1 MGRRDVKPLQKQS
14 SIIAMFL
21 FGLSLATAGQ
31 SPPPDRLGPGDHSLS
46 LMVGGLERRYLVH
59 GPLRSDGKFPMPV
72 VIMLHGGGGTAET
85 ARSSTGWVVKAD
97 EAGFIVAFP
106 EATRPD
112 PSWPASFLSNPP
124 IWNDGSGRG
133 HAGKGNVDDSG
144 FIGALIEDLI
154 ARFPV
159 DEKRIYVTGFSN
171 GASMAFRAGVE
182 LSGRIAAVA
191 PVSGILWLRDSKLER
206 PVPMLYIIG
215 TLDPFNPLEGGDV
228 KTPWGR
234 TEKKPPIR
242 ESILAW
248 AKMLDCSLEPRVVC
262 DRDGVKA
269 LSYGP
274 GKGGAVVLFYTIE
287 GMGHAWP
294 GGKQVL
300 SEKIAGKG
308 SDKVK
313 AVDVIWDFFKDR
325 SR

>member
-14 SIIAMFL
+14 LIIAMFL
-21 FGLSLATAGQ
+21 FGLFLATAGQ
-31 SPPPDRLGPGDHSLS
+31 SSPPDRLGPGDHSLT
-46 LMVGGLERRYLVH
+46 LKAGGLERRYLVH
-59 GPLRSDGKFPMPV
+59 IPLRSDGKSPMPV

-85 ARSSTGWVVKAD
+85 ARTSTSWVVKAD

-112 PSWPASFLSNPP
+112 PSRPASFVSNPP

-144 FIGALIEDLI
+144 FIGSVIGDLL
-154 ARFPV
+154 ARFLV

-248 AKMLDCSLEPRVVC
+248 PRCWTVPW
-262 DRDGVKA
+262 
-269 LSYGP
+269 SP
-274 GKGGAVVLFYTIE
+274 GSSSTGT
-287 GMGHAWP
+287 
-294 GGKQVL
+294 
-300 SEKIAGKG
+300 G
-308 SDKVK
+308 SKP
-313 AVDVIWDFFKDR
+313 
-325 SR
+325 

>member
-14 SIIAMFL
+14 LIIAMYI

-31 SPPPDRLGPGDHSLS
+31 STPPDRLGPGDHHLT
-46 LMVGGLERRYLVH
+46 LKAGGLERRYLVH
-59 GPLRSDGKFPMPV
+59 IPLRSDGKSPMPM

-85 ARSSTGWVVKAD
+85 ARTSTGWVVKAD

-106 EATRPD
+106 EATRLD
-112 PSWPASFLSNPP
+112 PSRPASFLSNPP

-133 HAGKGNVDDSG
+133 HAGRENVDDIG
-144 FIGALIEDLI
+144 FIGSMIEDII
-154 ARFPV
+154 ARFVV

-182 LSGRIAAVA
+182 FSGRIAAIA
-191 PVSGILWLRDSKLER
+191 PVSGILWLEDVKPER

-215 TLDPFNPLEGGDV
+215 TQDPFNPLEGGDV

-234 TEKKPPIR
+234 MEKKPPIW

-248 AKMLDCSLEPRVVC
+248 AKMLDCSLEPKVVY
-262 DRDGVKA
+262 DQDGVKA

-274 GKGGAVVLFYTIE
+274 GKGGAGVLFYTIE

-294 GGKQVL
+294 GGKRVL

-313 AVDVIWDFFKDR
+313 AVDVIWDFFKGR
-325 SR
+325 SL

>member
-14 SIIAMFL
+14 LIIAMFL

-31 SPPPDRLGPGDHSLS
+31 SIPPDRLGPGDHSLS
-46 LMVGGLERRYLVH
+46 LMVGGLERQYLVH
-59 GPLRSDGKFPMPV
+59 VPLRSDGKSPMPV

-85 ARSSTGWVVKAD
+85 ARTSTGWVVKAD

-106 EATRPD
+106 EATRLN
-112 PSWPASFLSNPP
+112 PSQPASFLSNPP

-133 HAGKGNVDDSG
+133 HAGRGNVDDTG
-144 FIGALIEDLI
+144 FIGSMIEDLI

-159 DEKRIYVTGFSN
+159 DERRIYVTGFSN

-182 LSGRIAAVA
+182 LSGPIAAIA
-191 PVSGILWLRDSKLER
+191 PVSGIFWLRDSKPER

-215 TLDPFNPLEGGDV
+215 TQDPFNPLEGGDV

-234 TEKKPPIR
+234 REKKPPIR

-248 AKMLDCSLEPRVVC
+248 AKMLDCSLEPKVVY

-274 GKGGAVVLFYTIE
+274 GKGGAGVLFYTIE

-313 AVDVIWDFFKDR
+313 AVDVIWDFFKGS

>member
-1 MGRRDVKPLQKQS
+1 MLWQ
-14 SIIAMFL
+14 L
-21 FGLSLATAGQ
+21 GLMMTMVLGDPSQAG
-31 SPPPDRLGPGDHSLS
+31 SRPDRLGPGDHSLS

-59 GPLRSDGKFPMPV
+59 VPLRSDGKSPMPV

-85 ARSSTGWVVKAD
+85 ARTSTGWVVKAD

-106 EATRPD
+106 EATRRD
-112 PSWPASFLSNPP
+112 PSRPASFLSNPP

-133 HAGKGNVDDSG
+133 HAGRGNVDDIG
-144 FIGALIEDLI
+144 FVGSVIEDLI

-182 LSGRIAAVA
+182 LSGRIAAIA
-191 PVSGILWLRDSKLER
+191 PVSGILWLRDSKPER

-215 TLDPFNPLEGGDV
+215 TQDPFNPLEGGDV

-248 AKMLDCSLEPRVVC
+248 AKMLDCSLEPKVVY
-262 DRDGVKA
+262 DQDGVKA

-274 GKGGAVVLFYTIE
+274 GKGGAGVLFYTIE

-313 AVDVIWDFFKDR
+313 AVDVIWDFFKAR